1 MSYELLSKLY
11 YKDPALFQVEYENRK
26 NGPYSVSLGFDIA
39 GGEAFYMQ
47 IPEFV
52 NQITRI
58 YKKFAKLS
66 TLCADLPGVAY
77 TSYARKCLTD
87 EIILT
92 NDIEG
97 IRSTRKEVLDVL
109 TDSSKIPKKKRFD
122 GLIRKYVL
130 LLEDQSL
137 EYEIDLNSPDGIRAL
152 YDDIVLDEI
161 DKSNWPDGD
170 IFRKDIA
177 EVISATQ
184 QVKHVGIFPET
195 KIITYVNNVLNLS
208 NNESIPP
215 LHYIA
220 ILHYMIGY
228 IHPFYDGNGRLS
240 RFISST
246 LLKEEFNAL
255 VAFRLSYTIKN
266 SKSDYYKAFDIAN
279 DPNNK
284 GDLTH
289 FIFYFSSVV
298 EQSLDSLIEKLSE
311 GKELLDYCW
320 NALSKKYSGVDYK
333 EKRKT
338 KDVLWYLIQN
348 SLFSTD
354 PFSKKELSELL
365 KASPVT
371 THRYIE
377 NLIATG
383 APITVEKDAHKFIY
397 VLDESKILDFLNN

>member
-11 YKDPALFQVEYENRK
+11 YKNPTLYEIEYEQRK
-26 NGPYSVSLGFDIA
+26 NSPYSVSLGFDIA
-39 GGEAFYMQ
+39 GGEAFYVQ
-47 IPEFV
+47 DPEFI
-52 NQITRI
+52 NQTTRI

-66 TLCADLPGVAY
+66 KLCAILPGVAY
-77 TSYARKCLTD
+77 TSYARKCLID

-109 TDSSKIPKKKRFD
+109 TDDSRLPKKKRFD

-130 LLEDQSL
+130 LLEDADL
-137 EYEIDLNSPDGIRAL
+137 EYEINLKTPEGIRAL
-152 YDDIVLDEI
+152 YNDIVIEEV
-161 DKSNWPDGD
+161 DKSDWPDGE
-170 IFRKDIA
+170 IFRKEIA

-184 QVKHVGIFPET
+184 QVKHVGLYPES
-195 KIITYVNNVLNLS
+195 KIIRYVNCVLALANHDR
-208 NNESIPP
+208 IPM

-240 RFISST
+240 RFMSSA
-246 LLKEEFNAL
+246 LLKDEFNAL
-255 VAFRLSYTIKN
+255 VAFRLAYTIKN

-289 FIFYFSSVV
+289 FILYFCSVV
-298 EQSLDSLIEKLSE
+298 EQSLDSLIEKLTE
-311 GKELLDYCW
+311 GKELLEFYW
-320 NALSKKYSGVDYK
+320 SALSKKYANVDYK
-333 EKRKT
+333 ERKKT
-338 KDVLWYLIQN
+338 KDVLWLLVQN
-348 SLFSTD
+348 SLFSNE

-365 KASPVT
+365 ETSASSI
-371 THRYIE
+371 HRYIE
-377 NLIATG
+377 ALICAG
-383 APITVEKDAHKFIY
+383 APISIEKESHRFVY
-397 VLDESKILDFLNN
+397 VLDKKALLEYLNS